1 MRPSA
6 FSSSLSVLE
15 AKSTGSVISSSF
27 VSNAALSAVLIQ
39 TVNAS
44 RMRILADSG
53 DMFKAAN
60 GSVSLQ
66 ASIPSD
72 SYVNSRATA

>member
-1 MRPSA
+1 M
-6 FSSSLSVLE
+6 
-15 AKSTGSVISSSF
+15 
-27 VSNAALSAVLIQ
+27 SNAALSAVLIQ

-44 RMRILADSG
+44 RMRILAYSG

-60 GSVSLQ
+60 GSVSLH

-72 SYVNSRATA
+72 SYVNSRVTAERPATVQARASDLERSNGTLSRE